1 MVHMLRKEACSG
13 AIDDL
18 AHVRTEVCL
27 SDCLTKASA
36 KSHNIRGAVE
46 TSVLPDV
53 DMHPSFR
60 TLMQHKAFLHEWLQ
74 CYVGEYTFF
83 LGERVYP
90 TSGQEPIPDSIK

>member
-1 MVHMLRKEACSG
+1 MIQMLRKEACSG

-36 KSHNIRGAVE
+36 KSHNLRLAVE
-46 TSVLPDV
+46 TSALPDV

-60 TLMQHKAFLHEWLQ
+60 TLMHHKAFLIEWLQ
-74 CYVGEYTFF
+74 CYVGECTYFM
-83 LGERVYP
+83 GEYVGTMSVDATTVSR
-90 TSGQEPIPDSIK
+90 K